1 MISQRVEDIQCIPH
15 SQVEVG
21 SDDSWNSTPGI
32 VMEALPPFSFFTAI
46 KKRR

>member
-21 SDDSWNSTPGI
+21 SDDSWDSAPDI
-32 VMEALPPFSFFTAI
+32 AMEALPPPSSPSHP
-46 KKRR
+46 R